1 MKENN
6 ESIEIKTRPDC
17 IINGVEID
25 LIIIDEAEAQDIKNS
40 YLEHYQ
46 MYRRWVE
53 VPNES
58 R

>member
-25 LIIIDEAEAQDIKNS
+25 LVIIDEATEPPKDS
-40 YLEHYQ
+40 YACQSH
-46 MYRRWVE
+46 MYRRFVE